1 MKLNFATAIIFVSCQ
16 PCASAFSP
24 PRFGGATPFATTST
38 STPTTWSPSLAT
50 TRLAASK
57 GFGGGDEKI
66 NSNAKSYGDKVGAPI
81 RDMIDSEAAMQNF
94 FSSREEWMPLF
105 RSIATDTSCQAMSFL
120 GSDIDIEIDFHETS
134 EPWKRLQAIPEQ
146 EEDRQVLGGFLDSM
160 QQALVDIPV
169 NEAVDDDDNDL
180 QFLEEG
186 RRMLAVSRFQVL
198 RENQGGSV
206 ESNDALFATCW
217 NELMELSSTGEKH
230 TGSLIVLPEYDLT
243 DLRRF
248 TDMNLLRPLEWLGV
262 HADFEISSMQRGS
275 PAIRLLYKLKDMPST
290 PYTAE
295 KGFAAADDEEEG
307 EEEQD

>member
-1 MKLNFATAIIFVSCQ
+1 MMKLNFAAAIILVSCQ
-16 PCASAFSP
+16 PVSAFSP
-24 PRFGGATPFATTST
+24 PRFGGAPLRTTTS
-38 STPTTWSPSLAT
+38 PTWSPSL
-50 TRLAASK
+50 TRLAAGK
-57 GFGGGDEKI
+57 GFGGDD
-66 NSNAKSYGDKVGAPI
+66 NNAKSYGDKVGAPI

-120 GSDIDIEIDFHETS
+120 GNDIDIEIDFHETS
-134 EPWKRLQAIPEQ
+134 EPWKRLQAIPEH
-146 EEDRQVLGGFLDSM
+146 EEDRTVLGGFLDSM

-169 NEAVDDDDNDL
+169 NEAVDDDENDL

-217 NELMELSSTGEKH
+217 NELMELALTGDES
-230 TGSLIVLPEYDLT
+230 TGSLIVVPDYELT
-243 DLRRF
+243 ALRRF

-295 KGFAAADDEEEG
+295 KGFEAVEDEEE
-307 EEEQD
+307 EEEEE

>member
-1 MKLNFATAIIFVSCQ
+1 
-16 PCASAFSP
+16 
-24 PRFGGATPFATTST
+24 
-38 STPTTWSPSLAT
+38 
-50 TRLAASK
+50 
-57 GFGGGDEKI
+57 
-66 NSNAKSYGDKVGAPI
+66 
-81 RDMIDSEAAMQNF
+81 MIDSEAAMQNF
-94 FSSREEWMPLF
+94 FSSREEWLPLF

-120 GSDIDIEIDFHETS
+120 GNDIDTEIDFNETS
-134 EPWKRLQAIPEQ
+134 EPWKRLQAIPKQ

-169 NEAVDDDDNDL
+169 NEAVDDDENDL

-217 NELMELSSTGEKH
+217 NELMELSSTGEAS
-230 TGSLIVLPEYDLT
+230 TGSLIVLPEYELT

-248 TDMNLLRPLEWLGV
+248 TDINLLRPLEWLGV
-262 HADFEISSMQRGS
+262 HADFEVSSMQRGS

-295 KGFAAADDEEEG
+295 KGFAAADDEEE
-307 EEEQD
+307 EEEQE

>member
-1 MKLNFATAIIFVSCQ
+1 MKLNFAAAAILIVSCHQ
-16 PCASAFSP
+16 QSTSAFAP
-24 PRFGGATPFATTST
+24 PRLGGAAPLSGSRTC
-38 STPTTWSPSLAT
+38 LA
-50 TRLAASK
+50 LASNA
-57 GFGGGDEKI
+57 GAADA
-66 NSNAKSYGDKVGAPI
+66 NNAKSYGDQVGAPI

-94 FSSREEWMPLF
+94 FSSREEWIPLF
-105 RSIATDTSCQAMSFL
+105 RSIAGTDTENCQAMSFL
-120 GSDIDIEIDFHETS
+120 GGSSAADSATETIDFTETS

-146 EEDRQVLGGFLDSM
+146 EDDRTVLGGFLDSM

-169 NEAVDDDDNDL
+169 NEAVDDDENDM

-217 NELMELSSTGEKH
+217 NELMELSMTGEKS
-230 TGSLIVLPEYDLT
+230 TGSLIVVPDYELS

-262 HADFEISSMQRGS
+262 HADFEVSSMQRGS

-290 PYTAE
+290 PYTE
-295 KGFAAADDEEEG
+295 ERGFEAVEDEEE
-307 EEEQD
+307 EEE

>member
-1 MKLNFATAIIFVSCQ
+1 MMKLNVAAAIILAFFCQ
-16 PCASAFSP
+16 TTSAFSP
-24 PRFGGATPFATTST
+24 PRFGGAPPLRTT
-38 STPTTWSPSLAT
+38 SPSLA
-50 TRLAASK
+50 RLAAGK
-57 GFGGGDEKI
+57 GFGTGGSDSDST
-66 NSNAKSYGDKVGAPI
+66 NSNSNNAKSYGDKVGAPI

-94 FSSREEWMPLF
+94 FSSREEWIPLF
-105 RSIATDTSCQAMSFL
+105 RSIAVDTSCQAMSFL
-120 GSDIDIEIDFHETS
+120 GNEIDIDVEIDFHETS
-134 EPWKRLQAIPEQ
+134 EPWKRLQAIPEL
-146 EEDRQVLGGFLDSM
+146 EEDKQVLGGFLDSM

-169 NEAVDDDDNDL
+169 NEAVDDDENDM

-217 NELMELSSTGEKH
+217 NELMELSSSGEKH
-230 TGSLIVLPEYDLT
+230 TGSLIVLPEYELT

-295 KGFAAADDEEEG
+295 KGFAAADDEEG
-307 EEEQD
+307 EEEELE

>member
-1 MKLNFATAIIFVSCQ
+1 MMKLNFAAAIILVSCQ
-16 PCASAFSP
+16 QPASAFAP
-24 PRFGGATPFATTST
+24 PRFGGAQPSRTT
-38 STPTTWSPSLAT
+38 SPSLT
-50 TRLAASK
+50 HLAAGK
-57 GFGGGDEKI
+57 GFGADSDA
-66 NSNAKSYGDKVGAPI
+66 NNNAKSYGDKVGAPI

-94 FSSREEWMPLF
+94 FSSREEWIPLF
-105 RSIATDTSCQAMSFL
+105 RSIAVDTSCQAMSFL
-120 GSDIDIEIDFHETS
+120 GNDIDIDADIDFHETS
-134 EPWKRLQAIPEQ
+134 VPWKRLQAIPELD
-146 EEDRQVLGGFLDSM
+146 EDKQVLGGFLDSM

-262 HADFEISSMQRGS
+262 HADFEISSMKRGS

-295 KGFAAADDEEEG
+295 KGFAAADDEEE
-307 EEEQD
+307 EEDEEQE

>member
-1 MKLNFATAIIFVSCQ
+1 MMKLNFAAAIILVSCQ
-16 PCASAFSP
+16 QSASAFSP
-24 PRFGGATPFATTST
+24 PRFGGAP
-38 STPTTWSPSLAT
+38 LQ
-50 TRLAASK
+50 TRLAVS
-57 GFGGGDEKI
+57 GDD
-66 NSNAKSYGDKVGAPI
+66 NNAKSYGDQVGAPI

-105 RSIATDTSCQAMSFL
+105 RSIATDTNCQAMTFL
-120 GSDIDIEIDFHETS
+120 GNDIDVAIDFSETS

-146 EEDRQVLGGFLDSM
+146 EEDRTVLGGFLDSM

-169 NEAVDDDDNDL
+169 NEAVDDDENDM

-217 NELMELSSTGEKH
+217 NELKELSLTGEKS
-230 TGSLIVLPEYDLT
+230 TGSLIVVPDYELT

-262 HADFEISSMQRGS
+262 HADFEVSSMQRGS

-295 KGFAAADDEEEG
+295 KGFEAVEDEEIEDAEIED
-307 EEEQD
+307 EE